1 MESKFNELQKK
12 RRSIYAIGENVTADK
27 NDIFNLVKTTIQ
39 QSPTAFHS
47 QTVELLYYL
56 VKNQIKYGIS
66 LKLTYVKLLMMTKHS
81 RILKQ
86 KSLASVQV
94 LVQSFTLQTHLKFM
108 N

>member
-47 QTVELLYYL
+47 QTVRAVVLFGE
-56 VKNQIKYGIS
+56 NQIKYGTS
-66 LKLTYVKLLMMTKHS
+66 LKLTYVKLLTTMKHS
-81 RILKQ
+81 RTLKQ
-86 KSLASVQV
+86 KLLASVQV